1 METGGARWETGEFWL
16 EIRAVWLDRS
26 MSTLPETIE
35 LDGATLI
42 RIDAPDDIACWT
54 AGVEGGDG
62 GWTVS
67 IVAEPAEE
75 PSAQAREAAQGIVT
89 EFAELSEAAI
99 RYLVEELA
107 GPQGDLSAA
116 DRARL
121 AEEEPPFGAPEAV
134 VWQDGTWM
142 MRFAECGLEIG
153 DEYGVGVMFAGRVPV
168 AVEDLSDPDDV

>member
-1 METGGARWETGEFWL
+1 
-16 EIRAVWLDRS
+16 

-54 AGVEGGDG
+54 AGLEGGDG

-67 IVAEPAEE
+67 IIAEPAEE
-75 PSAQAREAAQGIVT
+75 PSAQALEAAQGIVT

-99 RYLVEELA
+99 GYLVEELA
-107 GPQGDLSAA
+107 GPGGDLSDA

-121 AEEEPPFGAPEAV
+121 AAEEPPFGAPEAV

-142 MRFAECGLEIG
+142 LRFAECGLEIG
-153 DEYGVGVMFAGRVPV
+153 DEYGVGVMFAGRTPV

>member
-1 METGGARWETGEFWL
+1 
-16 EIRAVWLDRS
+16 

-54 AGVEGGDG
+54 AGLEGGDG

-67 IVAEPAEE
+67 IIAEPAEE
-75 PSAQAREAAQGIVT
+75 PSAQALEAAQGIVT

-99 RYLVEELA
+99 GYLVEELA
-107 GPQGDLSAA
+107 GPGGDLSDA

-121 AEEEPPFGAPEAV
+121 AAAEPPFGAPEAV

-142 MRFAECGLEIG
+142 LRFAECGLEIG
-153 DEYGVGVMFAGRVPV
+153 DEYGVGVMFAGRTPV